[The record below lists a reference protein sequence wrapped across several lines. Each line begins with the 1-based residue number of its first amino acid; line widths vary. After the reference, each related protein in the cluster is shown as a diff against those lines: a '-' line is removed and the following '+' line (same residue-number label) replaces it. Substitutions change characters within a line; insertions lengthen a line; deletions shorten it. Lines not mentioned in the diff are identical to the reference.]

1 MALSKPKFLI
11 VSDGEKTYAILN
23 GVPCVGNSFEFS
35 HKGGEGVRFSM
46 QDVRSESAF
55 TLEDFYRFA
64 ESLGYKLR
72 AE

>member
-11 VSDGEKTYAILN
+11 VSDGEKTYIILN
-23 GVPCVGNSFEFS
+23 GVPCVCDRFEFS
-35 HKGGEGVRFSM
+35 NEYGEGVRFSM
-46 QDVRSESAF
+46 RDVWAEHAF

-72 AE
+72 TE

>member
-11 VSDGEKTYAILN
+11 VSNGEKTYVILN
-23 GVPCVGNSFEFS
+23 GVPCACESFEFS
-35 HKGGEGVRFSM
+35 HEGGEGVRFSM
-46 QDVRSESAF
+46 RDVRSAPTF